1 MLILGLTKTTLLDY
15 PGHVSATVFTGGCNF
30 RCPFCHN
37 GQMVLNPASMDR
49 IPEEEVLAFL
59 EKRKKILDGVC
70 ITGGEPTIHADL
82 PDFIRKVKSIGYPV
96 KLDTN
101 GTHPDMVK
109 SLADEKL
116 IDYIA
121 MDIKNVY
128 DKYPETAGCSRG
140 LIDNVKRSIELIK
153 GLGIPYEFRT
163 TVVKELHNEE
173 DIAGMCDMAGDTDRY
188 FLQSYEESDNVIEK
202 RFSAYSFEDFNSML
216 DHIKGG
222 KPNLRGIE

>member
-37 GQMVLNPASMDR
+37 GQMVLNPASMER

-59 EKRKKILDGVC
+59 DKRKKILDGVC

-82 PDFIRKVKSIGYPV
+82 PDFIRKIKGLGYPV

-109 SLADEKL
+109 SLA
-116 IDYIA
+116 
-121 MDIKNVY
+121 
-128 DKYPETAGCSRG
+128 
-140 LIDNVKRSIELIK
+140 
-153 GLGIPYEFRT
+153 
-163 TVVKELHNEE
+163 
-173 DIAGMCDMAGDTDRY
+173 
-188 FLQSYEESDNVIEK
+188 
-202 RFSAYSFEDFNSML
+202 
-216 DHIKGG
+216 
-222 KPNLRGIE
+222 